1 MSVEQIIGLT
11 LALLIMLIGVAGC
24 ILPAIPGT
32 PLILIGAIAHRLY
45 FGAASADLWIL
56 AILVLLTLF
65 SIGVD
70 YLAST
75 LGAKKLGATWRGMTG
90 AVVGALVGLFFSIP
104 GILLG
109 PFIGAFLFEL
119 IGGYEYRKALKAGL
133 GAFLGL
139 LAGTLGKIAISV
151 VMITLFLINVV
162 YRSMQSPAAWN

>member
-1 MSVEQIIGLT
+1 MTVEQIVGLV

-24 ILPAIPGT
+24 VLPGIPGT
-32 PLILIGAIAHRLY
+32 PLVLIGAIAHRLY
-45 FGAASADLWIL
+45 FGGASVNLWVL
-56 AILVLLTLF
+56 AILLVLTLF

-119 IGGYEYRKALKAGL
+119 LGGYEYKQALKAGV

-139 LAGTLGKIAISV
+139 LAGAVGKFAIAI
-151 VMITLFLINVV
+151 VMVTLFLINVL
-162 YRSMQSPAAWN
+162 YRAMQQAPA

>member
-1 MSVEQIIGLT
+1 MTVEQILVLT
-11 LALLIMLIGVAGC
+11 IALLIMLIGVAGC

-32 PLILIGAIAHRLY
+32 PLVLIGAVAHRLY
-45 FGAASADLWIL
+45 FGAAASVDLWVL

-75 LGAKKLGATWRGMTG
+75 LGAKKLGATWKGMTG
-90 AVVGALVGLFFSIP
+90 AVVGAIVGLFFSLP

-109 PFIGAFLFEL
+109 PFIGAFLFEF
-119 IGGYEYRKALKAGL
+119 IGDYEFKKALKAGL

-139 LAGTLGKIAISV
+139 LAGAVGKFAIAV
-151 VMITLFLINVV
+151 VMITLFLINVL
-162 YRSMQSPAAWN
+162 YRSMA